1 MNDDRKIAYL
11 IAAAETANEEVKDST
26 QQLKDAIEKC
36 SLITGQIK
44 SSVVSELEKR
54 LLLGTQEFL
63 AGVKKEQQENFD
75 LSKKLAL
82 KVVAISAAVGLVIAA
97 IVFAYSYYTVSK
109 LKTVREEIERLEPE
123 YERLTAAGF
132 RQVEMHGAK
141 IAIQAPGRKWEIM
154 QAEDGNTYFFKR

>member
-26 QQLKDAIEKC
+26 QQLKEAIEKC
-36 SLITGQIK
+36 SEITGQIR

-54 LLLGTQEFL
+54 LMLGTQEFI
-63 AGVKKEQQENFD
+63 AGIKKEQQENFE
-75 LSKKLAL
+75 LSKKLGL
-82 KVVAISAAVGLVIAA
+82 KVVALSAAVGLVIAA
-97 IVFAYSYYTVSK
+97 AVFAYSYYTVSK
-109 LKTVREEIERLEPE
+109 LQTMREEIERLEPE
-123 YERLTAAGF
+123 YERLTATGL
-132 RQVEMHGAK
+132 RQVEIAGAK